1 MNDNTPV
8 IIGVGQYSERVG
20 EPGYAEMSHMD
31 LGGAALKAAFQRL
44 ESRPLP
50 EHLKLVVD
58 QLDDDGPLKPCPSPR
73 PTPEP

>member
-1 MNDNTPV
+1 MAPRKRTD
-8 IIGVGQYSERVG
+8 
-20 EPGYAEMSHMD
+20 ALD
-31 LGGAALKAAFQRL
+31 AALKAAFQRL

-58 QLDDDGPLKPCPSPR
+58 QLDDDGPLKPFPSPR